1 MKKCIYSFILFFVV
15 LLSSGCDS
23 KVEKDGIKV
32 ACEYLSSL
40 DSYCLEADMTIYR
53 ANKDVK
59 MDVTVDYLKPN
70 YYKVAFN
77 NNNGHQQLIVKNDEG
92 VFVLTP
98 SLNKEF
104 KFDSEWPLNSSH
116 AYLLEAL
123 VKDIKADQSASFT
136 LNGDTVIIDAK
147 LNSNNDSV
155 SKMKFYYD
163 SKEKKPL
170 KAIFLDDSNN
180 EKVKVE
186 FESFTP
192 NKELKATDFNTK
204 LIMQDNSNAKENTN
218 SNENEEKQTSV
229 DITCGYV
236 LEGVSLS
243 SYKIEDDCTILCYT
257 GDINYTIVV
266 QKTDMYSSVVS
277 TDEYKDYEYIEA
289 GLLLI
294 GENYSRYYVG
304 DLEVSIY
311 SNNLNKSEI
320 TNIAT
325 DIVMS

>member
-1 MKKCIYSFILFFVV
+1 MFLAV
-15 LLSSGCDS
+15 LLSAGCDS

-40 DSYCLEADMTIYR
+40 DSYELEADMTIYR
-53 ANKDVK
+53 DAKDVK
-59 MDVTVDYLKPN
+59 MKVIVDYLKPN

-77 NNNGHQQLIVKNDEG
+77 NNNGHQQMIVKNGDG

-123 VKDIKADQSASFT
+123 VKDIKADQSATFS
-136 LNGDTVIIDAK
+136 LNGDTVIIESK
-147 LNSNNDSV
+147 LNSNNDSAT
-155 SKMKFYYD
+155 KMKFYYD
-163 SKEKKPL
+163 SKNKKPV
-170 KAIFLDDSNN
+170 KALFLDDNN
-180 EKVKVE
+180 KEKVMVE
-186 FESFTP
+186 FDSFTP
-192 NKELKATDFNTK
+192 NKELKAENFNTK
-204 LIMQDNSNAKENTN
+204 LIMQENSNAKENTT
-218 SNENEEKQTSV
+218 EEKDEQTSV

-236 LEGVSLS
+236 LEGVNLS

-257 GDINYTIVV
+257 GDINYTITV
-266 QKTDMYSSVVS
+266 QKTETYNTVVT
-277 TDEYKDYEYIEA
+277 TDEYKDFEYIES

-294 GENYSRYYVG
+294 GENYSRYYVE

-311 SNNLNKSEI
+311 SNNLSKAEI
-320 TNIAT
+320 TNIAR
-325 DIVMS
+325 DITMS